1 MFNITKNL
9 FLPTE
14 ENENLPIFLSSFAAT
29 LLGVLAAV
37 LILSPVSMRQYQLA
51 ELLGGPTFT
60 PSDII
65 RLVNAD
71 RAQNGLGTLRE
82 NDLLDAA
89 AATKAA
95 DMSLKNYF
103 AHVSP
108 DGTTPWDF
116 IHNTG
121 YKYMAAGEN
130 LAIDFTSANS
140 AEEAFMASPTHR
152 ANILNKLY
160 TEMGVAVLSGTH
172 ENSPSIFV
180 VQYFGKPAVP
190 ATQSPKITNL
200 TGAAALIKIPAPP
213 AKTLPGSPQTEVLG
227 AESAAK
233 PTKDATAAPV
243 VVSENSLNVPVRAA
257 GYAIVLFLLIALAL
271 TLLRFGAL
279 PFGVLA
285 RTIALVIIFGYVAT
299 HNVVRVESSQI
310 TPISFSIVAHAA
322 K

>member
-1 MFNITKNL
+1 MLTITKNL

-14 ENENLPIFLSSFAAT
+14 ENENIPIFLSSFAAT

-37 LILSPVSMRQYQLA
+37 LILSPVGMRQYQLA
-51 ELLGGPTFT
+51 QLLGGPTFS
-60 PSDII
+60 PADIV

-71 RAQNGLGTLRE
+71 RALNGLGSLRE
-82 NDLLDAA
+82 NDFLDQA

-116 IHNTG
+116 IRSTG

-130 LAIDFTSANS
+130 LAIDFTSSEAT
-140 AEEAFMASPTHR
+140 EEAFMASPTHR

-160 TEMGVAVLSGTH
+160 TEVGVAVLSGTH

-190 ATQSPKITNL
+190 AVQSPKITNL
-200 TGAAALIKIPAPP
+200 TDAATLVKIPAPP

-233 PTKDATAAPV
+233 PTNDKAVP
-243 VVSENSLNVPVRAA
+243 VSENSLNVPVRAA
-257 GYAIVLFLLIALAL
+257 GYAVILFLLVALAL
-271 TLLRFGAL
+271 TLLRLGAL

-285 RTIALVIIFGYVAT
+285 RTIALVFIFGYIAT
-299 HNVVRVESSQI
+299 HDVVKVESSQI
-310 TPISFSIVAHAA
+310 TPISFSTVAHAA